1 MSGFSIKA
9 VVVSGL
15 IGLASTFAAGIS
27 AQAATPLASVAISG
41 HGAAQGAPVM
51 QVNHRHGHYN
61 NRPHYR
67 PNNRFA
73 CTPREANSKAAR
85 MGIRSTR
92 VTTNRSTIRVSGF
105 RHGRP
110 TTVVFGKAR
119 GCPILR

>member
-9 VVVSGL
+9 AVVSGL
-15 IGLASTFAAGIS
+15 IGLACTFTAGAS
-27 AQAATPLASVAISG
+27 AQAASPVAAVAMSG
-41 HGAAQGAPVM
+41 QGSAMGAPMM
-51 QVNHRHGHYN
+51 QVNHRNDHYN
-61 NRPHYR
+61 RPQYR

-73 CTPREANSKAAR
+73 CSPREATSKASR

-92 VTTNRSTIRVSGF
+92 VSSNRNTIRVSGF

-110 TTVVFGKAR
+110 ATVVFGKAR